1 MLQPLYNLVL
11 QNLDTLYYTYCLCL
25 RLLTLGLLHTAWSSL
40 TVHVSICYL
49 TKARTMDTQQPH
61 PLATVTLMVS
71 LNTEK
76 EAVITPRCRMTES

>member
-1 MLQPLYNLVL
+1 MLGPLYNL
-11 QNLDTLYYTYCLCL
+11 LYKTWTHCTNCLYVG
-25 RLLTLGLLHTAWSSL
+25 LLTLGLLRAAWSSL

-49 TKARTMDTQQPH
+49 TKAKAMDTQQPH

-76 EAVITPRCRMTES
+76 EAVIIPGRRMTES

>member
-1 MLQPLYNLVL
+1 MLQPLYNL
-11 QNLDTLYYTYCLCL
+11 LYKTWTHCTHCLCL
-25 RLLTLGLLHTAWSSL
+25 LLLTLGLLHAAWSSL

-49 TKARTMDTQQPH
+49 TKAKTMDTQQPH

-76 EAVITPRCRMTES
+76 EAAIIPRCRMTES